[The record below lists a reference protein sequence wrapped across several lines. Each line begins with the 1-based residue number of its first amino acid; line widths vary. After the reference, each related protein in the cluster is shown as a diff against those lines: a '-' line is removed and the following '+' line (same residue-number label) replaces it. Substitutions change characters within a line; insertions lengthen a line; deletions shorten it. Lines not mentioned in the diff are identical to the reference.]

1 MTRNRSR
8 TIAAVVLTA
17 LLVVSIIP
25 AGAMAAA
32 DQDRAPLSAFAPVD
46 SGNETRR
53 TVESLNLNTTSAQKV
68 NGTVYVGS
76 FDNNLYALNADTGD
90 VKWSYTAGAAIDN
103 HPTVAGGTVYFG
115 ANDGSMYAV
124 NAETGDE
131 EWVFST
137 SGGYARSPPTIIN
150 GSAYFATSTGSVYS
164 VNTSTGT
171 EEWSFATNGQYI
183 QSSPTV
189 VDGAVY
195 IGSDDHQL
203 YRLNAETGTEEWSYT
218 LGGEIESSP
227 IVYNDSVYVGSLDSN
242 VYAINAETGTE
253 EWSYTTGD
261 SVRSSPTVVND
272 SLYIGS
278 DDNNLYAL
286 NAETGKDEWSYTT
299 GGNVRS
305 SPTVADG
312 SVYVGSYDDYL
323 HAVNADTGTE
333 EWSYQATNVIKSS
346 PTYADGIVY
355 IGSSDSNLYAINAE
369 TGTQEWQY
377 STGDDINSAPTIVS
391 NGSNRSDGSRVLQ
404 RTLGHHEGSWSGSG
418 ASVSG
423 QVTSQNG
430 SGLEGA
436 TVTISQNGSVIKQTT
451 TDASGEFSTNLEDGN
466 YTIEATK
473 SGYSDSSTTVTVAGS
488 DITGVNFTLQGHL
501 LEGTVTDRT
510 GEPIADASVTILNDS
525 TDDTVERL
533 VTDSSG
539 RYEFQLTENGTY
551 RVRAVHDNVQA
562 NKTVNYTTPGE
573 TVNLQIDKY
582 YASGDVTVVNAS
594 GELIDNQSISLDFSS
609 TESDYETSWG
619 MSDGY
624 AKLDDAFDDASHP
637 NNETYELTV
646 STSGYR
652 NRTVMVNDTKGS
664 YTVTLNDENSSHWS
678 QEVNLIDHTGLF
690 DMSESY
696 LIVEASDS
704 DSPGWEIVDGTHFAL
719 SEPTIQIR
727 EGVTYRLYVQNE
739 NGDRATAGELV
750 PEDWSDD
757 PDHVVTVTVGSED
770 SDNPVDRNEGD
781 DDDDSVHYDSPPI
794 ADFEV
799 STDNPIV
806 GEEVALNGTLSRD
819 LESGVQ
825 SYRWHVDGEQVAT
838 GATPTWTPSDNG
850 VHEITLEVE
859 DDQGQTDSESKSVF
873 VGANDMFTLYIR
885 DQANPEELINGTNVT
900 VSVTFYSGNET
911 ITRTTS
917 DGSVDLTGLPADET
931 LVATARADGWQ
942 NRRILIR
949 DITRQQSIYLFRDNT
964 SAAEVTFLL
973 EDKTGNF
980 PSTSSQ
986 LIIQRSMNYS
996 GTSGSEWQTVLG
1008 DYFAADQS
1016 FTATLE
1022 TGQRY
1027 RLIIRNDEGDQ
1038 RVLGSYIAEE
1048 SETTTLTIG
1057 TIVWDPGDDEN
1068 VQFDARLRQDE
1079 DQLRLEYN
1087 DSAQTDRLEITV
1099 YERGNE
1105 SNVIYE
1111 TTEHNIGEYVETLP
1125 LTDNESDMNLVVE
1138 VYGNRSGEDFNSTVQ
1153 LGEVPEQP
1161 LPIDSR
1167 WLSLMGQVLI
1177 VATTGLVA
1185 GVLHRTGGII
1195 VVSMAFVL
1203 SWFGWVVI
1211 HPAALGFAG
1220 FLALFSAVKPLG
1232 GG

>member
-8 TIAAVVLTA
+8 KRLAIALVLVLIGSGFSAIPLAAGDTA
-17 LLVVSIIP
+17 NATMSTTQTETEYWI
-25 AGAMAAA
+25 
-32 DQDRAPLSAFAPVD
+32 
-46 SGNETRR
+46 SG
-53 TVESLNLNTTSAQKV
+53 SDD
-68 NGTVYVGS
+68 GTLKKL
-76 FDNNLYALNADTGD
+76 D
-90 VKWSYTAGAAIDN
+90 
-103 HPTVAGGTVYFG
+103 
-115 ANDGSMYAV
+115 
-124 NAETGDE
+124 
-131 EWVFST
+131 
-137 SGGYARSPPTIIN
+137 
-150 GSAYFATSTGSVYS
+150 
-164 VNTSTGT
+164 STGT
-171 EEWSFATNGQYI
+171 VVWSRDLGSPVRGTTTDPNG
-183 QSSPTV
+183 
-189 VDGAVY
+189 
-195 IGSDDHQL
+195 
-203 YRLNAETGTEEWSYT
+203 
-218 LGGEIESSP
+218 
-227 IVYNDSVYVGSLDSN
+227 N
-242 VYAINAETGTE
+242 VYALTE
-253 EWSYTTGD
+253 SGDLFQYDSNGNQQWSQPIGGAGFGVEYHDDRLYTI
-261 SVRSSPTVVND
+261 TVKSGFTVK
-272 SLYIGS
+272 
-278 DDNNLYAL
+278 
-286 NAETGKDEWSYTT
+286 EFTT
-299 GGNVRS
+299 GGSENWNFSRGSNGAFGQSIDVGPNGYVYAAGGKDGAYVLNNSGSEIYSHLYRSDAVTTNGSHYWFGDSDNNAVHGYQRSNGTQFTNFSVSYVAYGMGYAPDDTLRVTMANGGSLETYEPDGTLLNSVDNGDLDVAISPNNEMIVGDRS
-305 SPTVADG
+305 SNNGPRVYDSSLSLMFNASVHSDDVWTV
-312 SVYVGSYDDYL
+312 SYVRR
-323 HAVNADTGTE
+323 
-333 EWSYQATNVIKSS
+333 
-346 PTYADGIVY
+346 P
-355 IGSSDSNLYAINAE
+355 
-369 TGTQEWQY
+369 
-377 STGDDINSAPTIVS
+377 
-391 NGSNRSDGSRVLQ
+391 
-404 RTLGHHEGSWSGSG
+404 SGSQID
-418 ASVSG
+418 G
-423 QVTSQNG
+423 QVTDNAGDPIESAEVDAYDSNG
-430 SGLEGA
+430 ELIA
-436 TVTISQNGSVIKQTT
+436 QTT
-451 TDASGEFSTNLEDGN
+451 TDSNGQYSLSLEDGE
-466 YTIEATK
+466 YEIEARA
-473 SGYSDSSTTVTVAGS
+473 SGYSANTTTVTVAGS
-488 DITGVNFTLQGHL
+488 DITGVDFTLQGYL

-510 GEPIADASVTILNDS
+510 GEPIADASVTIINES
-525 TDDTVERL
+525 TGDTVERL

-539 RYEFQLTENGTY
+539 QYEYQLTENGTY

-573 TVNLQIDKY
+573 TVNLQLDKY

-652 NRTVMVNDTKGS
+652 NRTVMINDTKGS
-664 YTVTLNDENSSHWS
+664 FTVTLNDENSSHWS

-690 DMSESY
+690 DLSESY

-704 DSPGWEIVDGTHFAL
+704 DSSSWEVVDGTHFGL
-719 SEPTIQIR
+719 DEPTIQIR
-727 EGVTYRLYVQNE
+727 EGETYRLYVQNE

-757 PDHVVTVTVGSED
+757 PDHIVTVTVGSED

-781 DDDDSVHYDSPPI
+781 DDDDTVHFDNPPI

-825 SYRWHVDGEQVAT
+825 SYRWYVDGEQVAT
-838 GATPTWTPSDNG
+838 GATPTWTPSNNG
-850 VHEITLEVE
+850 VHEVTLEVE

-900 VSVTFYSGNET
+900 VSVTFYAGNET

-917 DGSVDLTGLPADET
+917 DGSIDLTGLPADET

-1138 VYGNRSGEDFNSTVQ
+1138 VYGNRSGEDFNLTVQ